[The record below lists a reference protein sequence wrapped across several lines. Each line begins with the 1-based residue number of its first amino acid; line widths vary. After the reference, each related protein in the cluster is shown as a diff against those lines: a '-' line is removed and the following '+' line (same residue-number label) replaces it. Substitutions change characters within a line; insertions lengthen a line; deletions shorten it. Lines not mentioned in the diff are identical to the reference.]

1 MDRIVIPCSD
11 DDSCRLPG
19 DNFHQCLLCTNAR
32 SSIVGRLDDIDQ
44 ELSGKIMHREVA
56 VAQLASYKREYEMT
70 RQGIGKLTVEMLME
84 HYEKH
89 RLNTKGELAREIMYT
104 QTLQTVYREKAIGSH
119 SSTQGLAVNR
129 VAIAEWLKLSKHK
142 VEMLKTY
149 NVMQRHATNQTTT
162 QNATPYEFN

>member
-1 MDRIVIPCSD
+1 
-11 DDSCRLPG
+11 
-19 DNFHQCLLCTNAR
+19 
-32 SSIVGRLDDIDQ
+32 
-44 ELSGKIMHREVA
+44 
-56 VAQLASYKREYEMT
+56 
-70 RQGIGKLTVEMLME
+70 ME